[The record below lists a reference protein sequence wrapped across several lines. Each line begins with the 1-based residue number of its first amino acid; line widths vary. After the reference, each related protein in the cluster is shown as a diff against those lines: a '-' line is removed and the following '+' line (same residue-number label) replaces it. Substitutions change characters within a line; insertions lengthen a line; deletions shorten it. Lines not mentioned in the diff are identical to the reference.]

1 MTEFFSLPI
10 LIFEQSWDAAL
21 LIIALF
27 CTLGLIGKRL
37 HPAWRFSL
45 WLLIAVPLFVHL
57 SVPSSWSIFNLI
69 PSGHKFID
77 FMILPTVL
85 GISLPL
91 HVLFTT
97 VWVSGCVFMTVV
109 FGHQVWACRQWIQ
122 HARPVKNKHALAV
135 FEKCRIRMNVK
146 LWLGVMESPLVSSPF
161 LIGIVRP
168 VLLLPCGMA
177 QTASENQLRT
187 VFLHELAHL
196 KRRDVW
202 SSWVMSVLLVV
213 HWFNPFL
220 WAAIRRM
227 NADREEACDLM
238 ALETLNPTE
247 RLAYGHALIDI
258 AEHFLSPRKTPGLV
272 GIAETKELMTRRIE
286 MIQKVGTWKW
296 HWKVFATTL
305 AFFIALTIMTDAA
318 DVVKTQCTKSLCIPC
333 DSSRCFIP

>member
-1 MTEFFSLPI
+1 MTEFFSLPV
-10 LIFEQSWDAAL
+10 LIFEQSWDATL

-37 HPAWRFSL
+37 HPAWRFGI
-45 WLLIAVPLFVHL
+45 WLLIIVPLFLHI

-69 PSGHKFID
+69 PSGQKLID
-77 FMILPTVL
+77 FVMLPAVG
-85 GISLPL
+85 GISLP
-91 HVLFTT
+91 VLFTT
-97 VWVSGCVFMTVV
+97 VWVSGCVLMTVI
-109 FGHQVWACRQWIQ
+109 FGRQVWACRQWIK
-122 HARPVKNKHALAV
+122 HAHFVKNKHALTI
-135 FEKCRIRMNVK
+135 FKRCRLRMNVK
-146 LWLGVMESPLVSSPF
+146 LQLRVMESPLVSGPF
-161 LIGIVRP
+161 LIGIIRP
-168 VLLLPCGMA
+168 ILLLPRGMA

-227 NADREEACDLM
+227 NADREEACDVM

-272 GIAETKELMTRRIE
+272 GIAETKELMTGRIE
-286 MIQKVGTWKW
+286 IIQKVGTWKW
-296 HWKVFATTL
+296 HWKALATVL
-305 AFFIALTIMTDAA
+305 AFFIALMIMTDAVA
-318 DVVKTQCTKSLCIPC
+318 VVKTQCTKSLCIPC
-333 DSSRCFIP
+333 NSSQCLTP